1 MNLDPVYE
9 MALSS
14 PAPVEALRALAM
26 NRLAQGHDRSVIA
39 ASFEEARRQL
49 RLADREADE
58 DAMMDAM
65 DCLIG
70 WCSPHMVLTPVS
82 DPSEQADS
90 IAAHDLGVN
99 PRLEK
104 KRI

>member
-1 MNLDPVYE
+1 

-14 PAPVEALRALAM
+14 PDPVESLRTLAM
-26 NRLAQGHDRSVIA
+26 HRLAQGHDRSAIA
-39 ASFEEARRQL
+39 ASFEEARRAL

-82 DPSEQADS
+82 DLSQQADS
-90 IAAHDLGVN
+90 IAAHDISVN
-99 PRLEK
+99 PWLEK